1 MINHDDTIA
10 AVSTPPGIGGIS
22 VIRISG
28 TDCFAILEKV
38 FVSHIPVTEM
48 KSHHIYYGK
57 IYNKNIL
64 IDEVLVSVFKN
75 PNSFTGED
83 VVEISCHGG
92 AFVTQSV
99 LKTILKKGA
108 RHAVKG
114 EFTKRAFL
122 NGKMDLTEAEAV
134 IDLINASTK
143 HSLES
148 AIYQLEGKLY
158 NSINKILIDITSV
171 RSEIELDIDFSD
183 QGLEHKKYQDYL
195 SILLGIKSRIKKLIT
210 TAHEGLILRD
220 GFRVVIAGP
229 PNAGKSSVF
238 NRIIENERAIVT
250 DVPGTTRD
258 YIEEDIALEGY
269 LVKLFD
275 TAGLRE
281 KADKVEQFGIEKA
294 YRILK
299 DAHLVL
305 WIEDCS
311 VSRETHL
318 QNFEGIKTISVLNK
332 SDLLKKEN
340 AVNTDSILVSA
351 KSGSGIE
358 DLKKIIVDNID
369 VSEDDLAGGLI
380 TNSRQLSAAEMSL
393 SAINQAV
400 ETTKSKRGLEFIAFD
415 LHEASEYLEEI
426 IGKISNEDIIN
437 SIFDRFCVGK

>member
-1 MINHDDTIA
+1 MTHHNDTIV

-28 TDCFAILEKV
+28 AECFAILEKV
-38 FVSHIPVTEM
+38 FISQISVTEL

-57 IYNKNIL
+57 IYSENLL

-99 LKTILKKGA
+99 LQTILKNGA
-108 RHAVKG
+108 RHAEKG

-134 IDLINASTK
+134 IDLIHASTK

-158 NSINKILIDITSV
+158 NSINQILKDITSV

-195 SILLGIKSRIKKLIT
+195 SILLEIKSRIEKLIT
-210 TAHEGLILRD
+210 SAKEGLILHD

-281 KADKVEQFGIEKA
+281 KPEKIEQFGIEKA
-294 YRILK
+294 YKILK
-299 DAHLVL
+299 DAHLIL

-311 VSRETHL
+311 VSRETSL
-318 QNFEGIKTISVLNK
+318 PNFEGIETISVLNK
-332 SDLLKKEN
+332 SDLIRKGN
-340 AVNTDSILVSA
+340 AVSSDSIFVSA
-351 KSGSGIE
+351 KTGSGIE
-358 DLKKIIVDNID
+358 ELKKMIVDNID
-369 VSEDDLAGGLI
+369 VSGEDLADGLI
-380 TNSRQLSAAEMSL
+380 TNSRQLGAAEKSL
-393 SAINQAV
+393 SALTQAV

>member
-1 MINHDDTIA
+1 MTRHDDTIA
-10 AVSTPPGIGGIS
+10 AVSTSPGIGGIS

-28 TDCFAILEKV
+28 SECSKILEKI
-38 FVSHIPVTEM
+38 FISHISVKEM

-57 IYNKNIL
+57 IYNENLL
-64 IDEVLVSVFKN
+64 IDEVLVSIFKN

-99 LKTILKKGA
+99 LQTIMKNGA
-108 RHAVKG
+108 RHAEKG

-134 IDLINASTK
+134 IDLIHASTK

-158 NSINKILIDITSV
+158 NSIDKILKDITSV

-195 SILLGIKSRIKKLIT
+195 SILLGIKSRIEKLIT
-210 TAHEGLILRD
+210 TAKEGLILRD

-238 NRIIENERAIVT
+238 NRIIENERSIVT
-250 DVPGTTRD
+250 DIPGTTRD

-281 KADKVEQFGIEKA
+281 KPEKIERFGIEKA
-294 YRILK
+294 YKILK
-299 DAHLVL
+299 DAHLIL

-311 VSRETHL
+311 VSRETTL
-318 QNFEGIKTISVLNK
+318 PDFEGIQTISVLNK
-332 SDLLKKEN
+332 SDLIKKKYP
-340 AVNTDSILVSA
+340 VNSSSILVSA
-351 KSGSGIE
+351 KTGYGIE
-358 DLKKIIVDNID
+358 KLKKIIIDNID
-369 VSEDDLAGGLI
+369 VSGEDLADGLI
-380 TNSRQLSAAEMSL
+380 TNSRQLGAAEKSL
-393 SAINQAV
+393 NALNQAV